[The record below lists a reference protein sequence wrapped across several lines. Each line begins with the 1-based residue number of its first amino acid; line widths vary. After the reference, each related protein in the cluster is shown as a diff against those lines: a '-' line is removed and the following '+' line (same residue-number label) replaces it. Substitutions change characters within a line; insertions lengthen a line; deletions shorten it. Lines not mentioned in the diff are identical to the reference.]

1 MLLSFFLLLLAQD
14 VAPAQT
20 TAAGSD
26 LSAAIEL
33 AESGRNAE
41 ALTAMQK
48 IVAAHPEDHLARL
61 WIANVHMRMGHPQL
75 AEPVYR
81 SIVVEDAGNV
91 DAWVGLGSALLHQDR
106 VVEALDALTR
116 AEQIAPEN
124 PNVVGALASAYQLAG
139 DDRRSISYRQRL
151 LTMSPTPANVRLLE
165 DARRAYDHRIEMQA
179 YDEDFTG
186 PIQSTRA
193 SDVAI
198 NYRVS
203 ELVRVIG
210 RAQLQRKFGRRE
222 NREGGGIE
230 WRWTPWG
237 TFTGQALI
245 GNDNRV
251 MPQGDYLGRIDYGY
265 RRATW
270 TGQLRYF
277 DFIGANVLML
287 SPGVTV
293 APTPRWTVGLRYA
306 LTSTDF
312 ATVTGIQNHT
322 FDVRVARELTP
333 RIWARGGYVRGIE
346 NFDTFSIDQ
355 AGEFHANTAT
365 AAVQI
370 LLPSL
375 TSILGTYDY
384 QWRPNDVRMGRATV
398 SLVQAF

>member
-1 MLLSFFLLLLAQD
+1 MLLSFFLFLLAQD

-20 TAAGSD
+20 VAGASD

-41 ALTAMQK
+41 ALAAMQK
-48 IVAAHPEDHLARL
+48 IVAANPEDHLARL
-61 WIANVHMRMGHPQL
+61 WIANVHMRMGHPEV

-81 SIVVEDAGNV
+81 SILVEDAANV

-106 VVEALDALTR
+106 IVEALDALTR

-186 PIQSTRA
+186 PTQSTRA

-198 NYRVS
+198 NYRLS
-203 ELVRVIG
+203 EVVRVTG

-222 NREGGGIE
+222 NREGGGAE

-237 TFTGQALI
+237 TFTGQVLI
-245 GNDNRV
+245 GDDNRV
-251 MPQGDYLGRIDYGY
+251 MPQGDYLGRLDYGY

-277 DFIGANVLML
+277 DFFGANVLML

-333 RIWARGGYVRGIE
+333 RIWVRGGYVRGIE
-346 NFDTFSIDQ
+346 NFDNFSIDQ

-375 TSILGTYDY
+375 TSILGSYDY